1 MAEPPGGFD
10 PEGWPVAE
18 RAALPD
24 GCWVPAPGAPGGP
37 LRAIP
42 RCHVDSKAARTLM
55 EQRKPVVL
63 TSSKLVGT
71 AAGKWDLEY
80 LRANL
85 RGLPLTVF
93 ASPTRHFRYWDDAK
107 NDAGYATVGAG
118 RTAKQ
123 TMGIDDFCE
132 AVRRDAAG
140 SATRYYLQTSLVEG
154 VGASLASDFKAF
166 DWSWLLATQ
175 RRLGWSELTSNLL
188 LVGQRGNVTP
198 AHYDEQENIFA
209 QLAGRKRVVLF
220 SPRDFGCLYPFPLH
234 HPNDR
239 QAQVDFDAPDA
250 SRFPRFGEARGFEA
264 TLSAGELLYI
274 PQYWFHHVENLDDA
288 CVSLNFWFRHQSV
301 PSAISLP
308 LSPDQHLAMR
318 RNVERHVAD
327 KLGAR
332 RAQADLPL
340 ISRAQP
346 PAELAALRAEVC
358 KLLAHVMGS
367 REEVD
372 AWLSE
377 LVAGRFELGHEL
389 GAADAD
395 ATRPAVEVV

>member
-1 MAEPPGGFD
+1 MRVGKEERVPEADGLFSQRDHHRHRGGI
-10 PEGWPVAE
+10 
-18 RAALPD
+18 
-24 GCWVPAPGAPGGP
+24 
-37 LRAIP
+37 LR
-42 RCHVDSKAARTLM
+42 S
-55 EQRKPVVL
+55 
-63 TSSKLVGT
+63 
-71 AAGKWDLEY
+71 
-80 LRANL
+80 LRL
-85 RGLPLTVF
+85 G
-93 ASPTRHFRYWDDAK
+93 
-107 NDAGYATVGAG
+107 
-118 RTAKQ
+118 
-123 TMGIDDFCE
+123 
-132 AVRRDAAG
+132 DAA
-140 SATRYYLQTSLVEG
+140 
-154 VGASLASDFKAF
+154 D
-166 DWSWLLATQ
+166 
-175 RRLGWSELTSNLL
+175 
-188 LVGQRGNVTP
+188 
-198 AHYDEQENIFA
+198 
-209 QLAGRKRVVLF
+209 VL
-220 SPRDFGCLYPFPLH
+220 R
-234 HPNDR
+234 DR

-250 SRFPRFGEARGFEA
+250 DRFPRFGEARGFEA
-264 TLSAGELLYI
+264 TLEPGELLYI
-274 PQYWFHHVENLDDA
+274 PQYWFHHVENVDDA

-308 LSPDQHLAMR
+308 LSADQHLAMR

-395 ATRPAVEVV
+395 VAAPAVEVV